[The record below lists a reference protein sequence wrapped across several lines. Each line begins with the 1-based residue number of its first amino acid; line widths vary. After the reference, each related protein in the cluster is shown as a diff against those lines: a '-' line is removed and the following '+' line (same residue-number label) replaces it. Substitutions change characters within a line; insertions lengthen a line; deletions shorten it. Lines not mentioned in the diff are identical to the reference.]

1 MQVTKHNVVLI
12 NYTLKNDSGE
22 VLDTSSGGD
31 PLGYIH
37 GIGNLI
43 PGLENALEGKKK
55 GDQLQVSIAP
65 ADAYGQKEAANIKAV
80 PRNQFPDPNS
90 LEVGMQFEADL
101 GEGPRVF
108 TITGLE
114 DGEVMLDGN
123 HPLAGETLH
132 FSVEV
137 LDIRKATAEE
147 ISHGHVHGHGGHHH

>member
-12 NYTLKNDSGE
+12 NYTLKNDTGE

-55 GDQLQVSIAP
+55 GDKLQVSIAP
-65 ADAYGQKEAANIKAV
+65 ADAYGQREDSNIKAV
-80 PRNQFPDPNS
+80 PRNQFPDPQN
-90 LEVGMQFEADL
+90 LQVGMQFEADL
-101 GEGPRVF
+101 GHGPRVF

-114 DGEVMLDGN
+114 ATEVMLDGN

-137 LDIRKATAEE
+137 VDVRKATAEE